1 MYGSNP
7 LEMTLAIYKQRAEDQ
22 KVFFH
27 NENVKEIVKKT
38 ENIAMAEVIIDNI
51 KDYGLMHSSHFINEA
66 IIKATRLGLEP
77 MSDYFDSRLQKV
89 SHCFDSTTQ
98 LPILDSVKKESPT
111 FGTYGSIT
119 TPIWHNEGLIR
130 NQMFSK
136 TGKLQPMDLQ
146 YIDVPNI
153 HKNTPVG
160 KDFIYGL
167 AECENLELFKNGVVQ
182 ILIDNHWKYWVR
194 YSLWSY
200 GLPLIIQL
208 AVFWY
213 WSNIVLVNLAKD
225 KDTFEGQNNIC
236 IFVIVLL
243 VIYFLLYDLPSI
255 YKNHFRYFLTLNN
268 FVTIALAV
276 TLLVNCFADHENFTV
291 TFWTVQ
297 TWTALLIWGKLL
309 LYLRTF
315 PKFSWIIR
323 MI

>member
-1 MYGSNP
+1 MSDPDAAIDEGNQIEAYWSATELFNICNEKHDFGITGQPDEGYSFEIPILPDMYGSNP

-77 MSDYFDSRLQKV
+77 MSDYFDSCLHKV

-98 LPILDSVKKESPT
+98 QPILDSVKKESPT

-119 TPIWHNEGLIR
+119 TPIWHNEGEIR
-130 NQMFSK
+130 HQMFSK

-167 AECENLELFKNGVVQ
+167 AQCENLELFENGVVQ
-182 ILIDNHWKYWVR
+182 ILIDNHWQYW
-194 YSLWSY
+194 
-200 GLPLIIQL
+200 
-208 AVFWY
+208 
-213 WSNIVLVNLAKD
+213 
-225 KDTFEGQNNIC
+225 
-236 IFVIVLL
+236 
-243 VIYFLLYDLPSI
+243 
-255 YKNHFRYFLTLNN
+255 
-268 FVTIALAV
+268 
-276 TLLVNCFADHENFTV
+276 
-291 TFWTVQ
+291 
-297 TWTALLIWGKLL
+297 
-309 LYLRTF
+309 
-315 PKFSWIIR
+315 
-323 MI
+323 